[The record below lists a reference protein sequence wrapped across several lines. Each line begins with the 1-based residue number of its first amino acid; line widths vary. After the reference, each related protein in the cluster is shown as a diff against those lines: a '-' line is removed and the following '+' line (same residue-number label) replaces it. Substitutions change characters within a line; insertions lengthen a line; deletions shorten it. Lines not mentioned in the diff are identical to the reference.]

1 MTLAF
6 LIYSYFPYGGQQR
19 DFLRVVRECAA
30 RGHEVKVYTMKWKGE
45 QLQGV
50 RVVIVPVRGL
60 ASHVR
65 YRRFSAA
72 VAELLRTEPV
82 DGVIG
87 FNKMPGLDVYFAA
100 DPCFAERALKE
111 RRGYY
116 RFTPRYRHFSAY
128 ERAVF
133 GDSSSAHALLLSPLQ
148 RHQFAHHYPGCE
160 PRLHDIPPGI
170 GRDRQPPPNVS
181 EIRAQFRNE
190 FDLRDEDHA
199 VLQVGS
205 GFVVKGVD
213 RSLRAIAA
221 LPDEVRD
228 RTRYLLV
235 GQDKA
240 GKFKRLARRLGI
252 ADNCIFFSGRD
263 DVPRFLFGCDLLL
276 HPAYSESAGY
286 ALLEATIAGLP
297 VLTTDTCGYAFH
309 ITRAGAGE
317 VCASPFAQADLN
329 RRLLQMLTSD
339 QRESWRANG
348 IRYGQ
353 TADLYSMPTTVAG
366 LIETLISAKPSIS
379 AKPLISAKKREAT
392 P

>member
-1 MTLAF
+1 MRLAF

-30 RGHEVKVYTMKWKGE
+30 QGHEVMVYTMKWQGE
-45 QLQGV
+45 QPEGIEII
-50 RVVIVPVRGL
+50 IVPVRGL
-60 ASHVR
+60 SSHVR
-65 YRRFSAA
+65 YRRFSTA
-72 VAELLRTEPV
+72 VADLLQTRTV

-111 RRGYY
+111 RGLYY
-116 RFTPRYRHFSAY
+116 RFTPRYRHFSDY
-128 ERAVF
+128 EQSVF
-133 GDSSSAHALLLSPLQ
+133 GDTSTAHALLLSPLQ
-148 RHQFAHHYPGCE
+148 RRQFAQHYPGCE

-170 GRDRQPPPNVS
+170 NRDRKPPANVA
-181 EIRAQFRNE
+181 EIRAQFRSE
-190 FDLRDEDHA
+190 FGLHDDDHA

-213 RSLRAIAA
+213 RSLRALAA
-221 LPDEVRD
+221 LPDSVRD
-228 RTRYLLV
+228 KTRYLLV
-235 GQDKA
+235 GQDKPN
-240 GKFKRLARRLGI
+240 KFKRLARRLGI
-252 ADNCIFFSGRD
+252 AENCTFLSGRD

-309 ITRAGAGE
+309 ITRSGAGE
-317 VCASPFAQADLN
+317 VCTSPFSQADLN

-339 QRESWRANG
+339 QRNSWHNNG

-353 TADLYSMPTTVAG
+353 SVDLYSMPATVAG
-366 LIETLISAKPSIS
+366 LIQSLVTAKH
-379 AKPLISAKKREAT
+379 KAT
-392 P
+392 AGGGS

>member
-19 DFLRVVRECAA
+19 DFLRVARECAA
-30 RGHEVKVYTMKWKGE
+30 RGHEVKVYTMKWHGE
-45 QLQGV
+45 RPEGIQ
-50 RVVIVPVRGL
+50 INIMPVRGL

-65 YRRFSAA
+65 YRCFAAA
-72 VAELLRTEPV
+72 VAALLQSQPV
-82 DGVIG
+82 DGVVG

-111 RRGYY
+111 RGFYY
-116 RFTPRYRHFSAY
+116 RFTPRYRHFSEY

-133 GDSSSAHALLLSPLQ
+133 GADSTTHALLLSPLQ
-148 RHQFAHHYPGCE
+148 KRQFAHHYPGCE
-160 PRLHDIPPGI
+160 SRLHDIPPGI
-170 GRDRQPPPNVS
+170 SRDRQPPANVA
-181 EIRAQFRNE
+181 EIRAQFRSE
-190 FDLRDEDHA
+190 FGLHDDDLA
-199 VLQVGS
+199 VLQIGS

-213 RSLRAIAA
+213 RSLRALAA
-221 LPDEVRD
+221 MPDSVRD

-235 GQDKA
+235 GQDKPN
-240 GKFKRLARRLGI
+240 KFKRLAHSLGI
-252 ADNCIFFSGRD
+252 ADNCTFLSGRD
-263 DVPRFLFGCDLLL
+263 DIPRFLFGCDLLL

-286 ALLEATIAGLP
+286 VLLEATIAGLP

-317 VCASPFAQADLN
+317 VCSSPFSQADLN

-339 QRESWRANG
+339 QRSIWHANG

-353 TADLYSMPTTVAG
+353 TVDLYSMPTTVAG
-366 LIETLISAKPSIS
+366 LIQTLITARRM
-379 AKPLISAKKREAT
+379 REAKS
-392 P
+392 